1 MHTQIRIIKLNTK
14 QDMNAQV
21 ESVLEEM
28 GNDFN

>member
-1 MHTQIRIIKLNTK
+1 MHTQIRIIKINTK